1 MVLSVLQVDEYD
13 LFLSGY
19 QEAAVATENVAA
31 VLNAG
36 QGVILSS
43 GLTAVLAAAALFS
56 PVGSFTAGDLVRLS
70 VFAKQWLYHLSSSA
84 CTACQS
90 ALPSALLTEPLQGF
104 GGFAQLACSRV
115 QHEQLC
121 AYPY

>member
-1 MVLSVLQVDEYD
+1 MLQVDEYD

-19 QEAAVATENVAA
+19 QQAAVATENVAA

-56 PVGSFTAGDLVRLS
+56 PVGSFTAGDLVRIN
-70 VFAKQWLYHLSSSA
+70 ACCSA
-84 CTACQS
+84 VNV
-90 ALPSALLTEPLQGF
+90 PSD
-104 GGFAQLACSRV
+104 
-115 QHEQLC
+115 
-121 AYPY
+121 